1 MSCLCLLYAHEVYWS
16 LCFCLFF
23 FCLMIRRPPRSTR
36 TDTLF
41 PYTTL
46 FRSLLSQIAEQFMH
60 LQDQEPLVGH
70 RAEIAVEAVDH
81 DDARAVL
88 LHAGADI
95 GREFSGRELSR
106 IDLLYAQ
113 FARCQGFVEDRRS
126 VVSGKGVSVRLDLGG
141 RVYIQKK
148 KKKI

>member
-1 MSCLCLLYAHEVYWS
+1 
-16 LCFCLFF
+16 
-23 FCLMIRRPPRSTR
+23 
-36 TDTLF
+36 
-41 PYTTL
+41 
-46 FRSLLSQIAEQFMH
+46 MH

-95 GREFSGRELSR
+95 GREFSGREFSR

-113 FARCQGFVEDRRS
+113 FARCQGFVERLPDRPRACLQRAAPLVEGEKNRS
-126 VVSGKGVSVRLDLGG
+126 EERRVGKEGVRQVRTRLSPSNE
-141 RVYIQKK
+141 KK
-148 KKKI
+148 KTYTKKNT